1 MPPEREVQKKQ
12 RRSERKNSKRS
23 GARCGRGGL
32 TSHRSRPGGLA
43 TLAAMFYDLPML
55 YESSNLVPVHRLYYA
70 WMGWPTEGTLL
81 PPRNMA
87 LSGSGANAELTQAW
101 AADGLTC
108 VSEAWSPQQV
118 QLVFRVAPGV
128 APVAFTQ
135 RVKGRLQYALR
146 RNNTPATFS
155 RKVGMRALGANIGTT
170 VQRYV
175 REQLEHVDLADPR
188 YAQRLAEAS
197 RDDLSVDLSS
207 PTQTDSGR
215 YWYNL
220 HLVLVTAGRYRVGTE
235 LQIGDWSATVRATAA
250 GSGCAV
256 RALAVMPDH
265 VHLAM
270 RGNITLPPV
279 EIGVLFQN
287 ALAKTAGG
295 RAWQD
300 RFYIGT
306 FGEYSLHVVV
316 PELLHRRGCQN

>member
-1 MPPEREVQKKQ
+1 MII
-12 RRSERKNSKRS
+12 
-23 GARCGRGGL
+23 
-32 TSHRSRPGGLA
+32 
-43 TLAAMFYDLPML
+43 PML
-55 YESSNLVPVHRLYYA
+55 YESTNLVPVHRLHYA

-81 PPRNMA
+81 PPLSMA
-87 LSGSGANAELTQAW
+87 LSGSGANADLTQAW
-101 AADGLTC
+101 ATDGLTC
-108 VSEAWSPQQV
+108 VSDTWSPQQV

-146 RNNTPATFS
+146 RNGTPVAFS

-197 RDDLSVDLSS
+197 REDLAVDLAV
-207 PTQTDSGR
+207 PAQTDSGR

-220 HLVLVTAGRYRVGTE
+220 HLVLVSAGRYRVGPE
-235 LQIGDWSATVRATAA
+235 LHIGDWSATVRAAAA
-250 GSGCAV
+250 GNGCAV

-265 VHLAM
+265 VHLAL
-270 RGNITLPPV
+270 RGNITLSPV

-287 ALAKTAGG
+287 ALAKIAGG
-295 RAWQD
+295 RVWQD
-300 RFYIGT
+300 MFYIGT
-306 FGEYSLHVVV
+306 FGEYSLCVVA
-316 PELLHRRGCQN
+316 PERFPRRDCQT